1 MYTFE
6 TTNFSWFCCFK
17 LSILSARNIAFLLAF
32 LASLIYG
39 VSFTVAKDVM
49 PLYIKPFGFILI
61 RVFGATAL
69 FWVAGLFVKGEKI
82 AINDFLR
89 IFLASIF
96 GIALNMLAFFK
107 GLSMTSP
114 ISASVIMVTSPIIVL
129 SFATIFLNEKATK
142 KKLAGIF
149 IGMAGAAL
157 LIVYGQKFKMG
168 DSEVLGNFLVLVNAT
183 SYALYL
189 ILIKNLSKKYHPLT
203 FAKWLYLFGFILVI
217 PFGLREFNEVN
228 WSNIPQSALY
238 SIAFIVVFTTFLTY
252 LFNLLAIRKLKP
264 TTLSIFIYLQP
275 VIASSYALIVGSD
288 SLNLTKILATVLI
301 FIGVYLVTRKPKEV
315 PS

>member
-1 MYTFE
+1 M
-6 TTNFSWFCCFK
+6 
-17 LSILSARNIAFLLAF
+17 SARNIAFLLAF

-61 RVFGATAL
+61 RVFGATSL
-69 FWVAGLFVKGEKI
+69 FWIAGLFVKREKI
-82 AINDFLR
+82 ATNDFLR

-157 LIVYGQKFKMG
+157 LIIYGQTFKMG
-168 DSEVLGNFLVLVNAT
+168 DSEVLGNFLILVNAT

-203 FAKWLYLFGFILVI
+203 FAKWLYLFGFLLVI

-228 WSNIPQSALY
+228 WLDIPRSALY
-238 SIAFIVVFTTFLTY
+238 SIVFIVVFTTFLTY

-288 SLNLTKILATVLI
+288 TLNLTKILATVLI
-301 FIGVYLVTRKPKEV
+301 FIGVYLVTRKPKEEV
-315 PS
+315 S